1 MDLEQLDTSDW
12 LTKDK
17 AWVAERKAKWEQ
29 LEPMLLIQRK
39 KTEVNAIK
47 QYFLR
52 GKQPNWKKYQDW
64 DKSPRPLNLFLFLW
78 LHPSDDVAVL
88 SQAYRAYMESKL
100 IHPKDIP
107 SGFGEFMTTELSYF
121 SRDFDDD
128 LEAYAALHPY
138 VGEKNITLFRV
149 MYQDHD
155 YIKAQLKPRFR
166 FERHYLEAVA
176 GVFRY
181 DGYISF
187 MLLGFWLLKSN
198 TSPFCRYSLFQYPE
212 VLELCLAS
220 LPYDKSFIPDIQ
232 NPIGVATYQKALY
245 RIYHFD
251 LEQEGDTPR
260 ANAVRYLRKRLDE
273 LECRPEFKQMWQQVK
288 AGEVEVNDPWVRER

>member
-1 MDLEQLDTSDW
+1 MDLEQLDTSYW

-52 GKQPNWKKYQDW
+52 GKQPNWNKYKDW
-64 DKSPRPLNLFLFLW
+64 DKIGRPLNLFLFLW

-88 SQAYRAYMESKL
+88 SEAYQAYMTSKL
-100 IHPKDIP
+100 PHPKDILEGY
-107 SGFGEFMTTELSYF
+107 SMFMGAELMTF
-121 SRDFDDD
+121 SNDFKGD
-128 LEAYAALHPY
+128 LALYCTKYPY
-138 VGEKNITLFRV
+138 VGDKNITLFRV
-149 MYQDHD
+149 MYQDPD
-155 YIKAQLKPRFR
+155 FIKAQLKPHYR
-166 FERHYLEAVA
+166 FEEHYLGAERAV
-176 GVFRY
+176 FQY
-181 DGYISF
+181 FGYMSF
-187 MLLGFWLLKSN
+187 VYFGFWLLRAK
-198 TSPFCRYSLFQYPE
+198 TSPFCTNSLWQYPE
-212 VLELCLAS
+212 VLELSLAS
-220 LPYDKSFIPDIQ
+220 FPYDYHFNNDIQ
-232 NPIGVATYQKALY
+232 HQIGIDTYLLALY